1 MGSEHHQLSES
12 AKPPKVTAPGH
23 QLDSPPLIATT
34 SLPSADLLK
43 SKLPTR
49 TPLDQRDHATTS
61 SLFPK
66 VTAPGH
72 QLDSPPM
79 LAPTSLPSADLL
91 KSKLPTRTPL
101 DQRDHATTSSI
112 FDHDSF

>member
-1 MGSEHHQLSES
+1 MGDQRDHATTSSLF
-12 AKPPKVTAPGH
+12 PKVTAPGH
-23 QLDSPPLIATT
+23 QLDSPPMHAPT

-79 LAPTSLPSADLL
+79 PAPTSLPSADLL

-101 DQRDHATTSSI
+101 D
-112 FDHDSF
+112 